1 MVPPSLLQWG
11 MMFDRGKYGPTFIIA
26 VGDDV

>member
-1 MVPPSLLQWG
+1 MVPPLLQWG
-11 MMFDRGKYGPTFIIA
+11 MMFNRGKYGPTFIIT